1 MANSTESLLREALA
15 LSDPERADLA
25 AELLASLD
33 DRVDDD
39 PTSVGELWRSEL
51 ERRGQRASSPHP
63 VGEKW
68 DDLRGRLS
76 DELGG

>member
-1 MANSTESLLREALA
+1 MNSTEALLRQALA
-15 LSDPERADLA
+15 LPDPERADLV

-33 DRVDDD
+33 ERVDDD

-51 ERRGQRASSPHP
+51 ERRGQQASSGGT

-68 DDLRGRLS
+68 GDLRGRLT
-76 DELGG
+76 DDLGG